1 MELANSK
8 TNDVLSVFLPYLF
21 FFFCL
26 SEGFL
31 CLINILA
38 KCHK

>member
-21 FFFCL
+21 FFFLPFGGFSL
-26 SEGFL
+26 S
-31 CLINILA
+31 
-38 KCHK
+38 HKYLG